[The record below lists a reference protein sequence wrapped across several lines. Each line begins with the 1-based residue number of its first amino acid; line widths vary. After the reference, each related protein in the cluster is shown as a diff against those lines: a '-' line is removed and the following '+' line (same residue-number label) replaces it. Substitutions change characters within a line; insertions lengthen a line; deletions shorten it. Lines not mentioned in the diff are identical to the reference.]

1 MRRMMLMNKKDF
13 FYLFMII
20 GVLSLSLYTSFLRVV
35 ERINEPYTQPLEVI
49 ATEPFT
55 VEGATCYFIETTNG
69 DFKTC
74 DWFSKTYEVGQ

>member
-1 MRRMMLMNKKDF
+1 MNKIMCCLLVSLVLLLF
-13 FYLFMII
+13 VVLYLN
-20 GVLSLSLYTSFLRVV
+20 FLRVL

-49 ATEPFT
+49 STEPFT
-55 VEGATCYFIETTNG
+55 VEGATCYFVETTKG